1 MTFKELL
8 PYHALT
14 VISSSVSYSIF
25 LIIIEP
31 SYRAVIAFF
40 MISLI
45 TIIPY
50 SVAAVPLQLFLNKWP
65 KKFSILYLCT
75 YSVVAILFLYISY
88 KLQGNWS
95 NPIGDYRKMFVFAL
109 GAAIIYWFWDSI
121 IMNKKEYPYY

>member
-1 MTFKELL
+1 VTFKELL

-50 SVAAVPLQLFLNKWP
+50 SVAAVPLQLVLNKWP

-75 YSVVAILFLYISY
+75 YSVAAILFLYISY
-88 KLQGNWS
+88 KLQGNWADPVG
-95 NPIGDYRKMFVFAL
+95 NYRKMFVFAV